1 MAEVTLE
8 FLGEQMQRL
17 FGELRRMDGK
27 LDQKLRG
34 IDGKLDQ
41 IREEITVLTGAFMR
55 LDAEREGR
63 ELSAAGLLAGQRRLA
78 DRLAAVED
86 RLERLE
92 TRRDG

>member
-8 FLGEQMQRL
+8 LLGEQMQRL

-27 LDQKLRG
+27 LDG
-34 IDGKLDQ
+34 IKDG
-41 IREEITVLTGAFMR
+41 ITVLTGAFMR

>member
-8 FLGEQMQRL
+8 LLGEQMQRL

-27 LDQKLRG
+27 LDG
-34 IDGKLDQ
+34 IKDG
-41 IREEITVLTGAFMR
+41 ITVLTGAFMR

-78 DRLAAVED
+78 DRLAAVEA
-86 RLERLE
+86 RLE

>member
-27 LDQKLRG
+27 LDG
-34 IDGKLDQ
+34 IKDD
-41 IREEITVLTGAFMR
+41 ITVLKGAFMR

>member
-27 LDQKLRG
+27 LDQIK
-34 IDGKLDQ
+34 D
-41 IREEITVLTGAFMR
+41 EITVLTGAFMR
-55 LDAEREGR
+55 QDAEREGR

-78 DRLAAVED
+78 DRLAAVEA
-86 RLERLE
+86 RLESLE
-92 TRRDG
+92 TRRGG

>member
-1 MAEVTLE
+1 M
-8 FLGEQMQRL
+8 

-27 LDQKLRG
+27 LDG
-34 IDGKLDQ
+34 IKDG
-41 IREEITVLTGAFMR
+41 ITVLTGAFMR
-55 LDAEREGR
+55 LDTEREGR